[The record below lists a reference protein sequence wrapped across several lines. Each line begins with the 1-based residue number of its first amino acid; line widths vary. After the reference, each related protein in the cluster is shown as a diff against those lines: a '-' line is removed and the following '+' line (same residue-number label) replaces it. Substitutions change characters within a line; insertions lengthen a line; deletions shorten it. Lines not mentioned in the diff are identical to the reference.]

1 MGRGRPIIYNN
12 ADDKHKATLASKKQW
27 YQRNKQRQQLR
38 ALMYYQQNKLKKDP
52 NDQEAK
58 EKLNEINE
66 KLEGM
71 KTLRKHQFGAI
82 VSEGNKKE
90 VVKASDA

>member
-71 KTLRKHQFGAI
+71 KTLRK
-82 VSEGNKKE
+82 KE

>member
-1 MGRGRPIIYNN
+1 MLENIII
-12 ADDKHKATLASKKQW
+12 K
-27 YQRNKQRQQLR
+27 
-38 ALMYYQQNKLKKDP
+38 
-52 NDQEAK
+52 
-58 EKLNEINE
+58 EINE

-90 VVKASDA
+90 VVKAPDA